1 MFQPAHDKRVHFD
14 VAHRRFVLNGTV
26 PLRGVTHVIKSYF
39 VPHFSESKATK
50 GRDVVPE
57 ACASAEQKRQVRQ
70 VQPLS
75 GRELGTY
82 VDEEVTDWVR
92 LIWRY
97 GLDTTHYAFAK
108 SPPKA
113 PVYIPAA
120 DAARL
125 VHLQH
130 NCSLYARRVLR
141 ELALR
146 GLVPVQSQCAVGSM
160 DTRLGTAADI
170 IATRSVFV
178 ERLPNGTGFH
188 LKPGA
193 PLVIIELK
201 CGFENTY
208 HKHTGKNMRPP
219 LAHLEDSYRMQHELQ
234 LFLTVVL
241 WQRTYRGS
249 GHSVEA
255 SAILRVHSAG
265 VSWYP
270 ARTWSATEQRAV
282 WKRLEET
289 REQASTTHRKR
300 RRIQKL
306 SAAARAAGGV
316 YAPQAS
322 TDQRNKR
329 RRRSSAPKRHRR
341 A

>member
-1 MFQPAHDKRVHFD
+1 MLQPAPGKRVHFD
-14 VAHRRFVLNGTV
+14 AAHRRFVLNGTV
-26 PLRGVTHVIKSYF
+26 PLRGVTHVIKTQF

-57 ACASAEQKRQVRQ
+57 ARASAEQKRQVRQ
-70 VQPLS
+70 VEPLS
-75 GRELGTY
+75 GRELGTH
-82 VDEEVTDWVR
+82 VDHEVAEWVR

-97 GLDTTHYAFAK
+97 GLDASHYVFQK
-108 SPPKA
+108 DPPKV
-113 PVYIPAA
+113 PVYIPTA
-120 DAARL
+120 DAAKL
-125 VHLQH
+125 INLQH
-130 NCSLYARRVLR
+130 NGSLYTRRALR
-141 ELALR
+141 ELTTR
-146 GLVPVQSQCAVGSM
+146 GLVPVLSQCAVGSM

-170 IATRSVFV
+170 IAARGACV
-178 ERLPNGTGFH
+178 ERLPNGIGFR

-208 HKHTGKNMRPP
+208 HKHTGQNMRAP

-249 GHSVEA
+249 GHAIES
-255 SAILRVHSAG
+255 SAILRVHAAG

-270 ARTWSATEQRAV
+270 ARTWSSYEQHAV
-282 WKRLEET
+282 WKSLEDT
-289 REQASTTHRKR
+289 REQPSTTRRKR
-300 RRIQKL
+300 RKVQKL

-322 TDQRNKR
+322 SEQRNRSAPKR
-329 RRRSSAPKRHRR
+329 RRRT
-341 A
+341 